1 MSFIK
6 DYFTLTNQYT
16 EEYGQNTILLMQ
28 CGAFFEVYGLKDKN
42 DAIYGSNICDFSRIC
57 DLNVVDKKVCV
68 GNDSVVLSGFK
79 DHLVDKYIR
88 KLQDNGYTVAVYAQ
102 NDDPVAGQITRSL
115 LGVFSPGTYFSV
127 DTDTIT
133 NKTCC
138 IWIQTQKKGLYSLLK
153 TANTCSHVVYVGVSL
168 IDIYTGTSCIMEYSE
183 QYIKNPTTFDELER
197 FISVHCPSETIII
210 SNLGREDINDIVSY
224 VNIKSKAIH
233 FVSIQEPDNIEK
245 QQQSQPQNKNV
256 INKNVIRA
264 LNCEKQIYQTQLLTK
279 FYKFDDISAFMTIFG
294 ETVYATQAFCYLLDF
309 IYQHNPNLVY
319 KIAEPIIENAG
330 DKLVL
335 ANHSLKQLNII
346 DDDTFRGKY
355 SSVVKMLNECITPMG
370 KRKFT
375 HSFLNPVTD
384 IKYLQTEYDMIDSLL
399 QTCEKEEDT
408 YIIVKQMLLVFK
420 DLTKI
425 NRQIMLKKIQPKYL
439 YQLYSGIISSKIL
452 YNFVLNNHDLVE
464 YLKIKMGTNISIFR
478 NLLVYI
484 VEISTFL
491 DNVLIMNLCKDIDNI
506 HKIEQSFI
514 KNGVDSVLDNKIMTL
529 MESEDQLECCRAYFS
544 SVIANYE
551 TGGKK
556 KVTIGGKKKVVISSS
571 ISSELDTAPS
581 DNSFVKIHETE
592 KNNFSLIATD
602 RRCKILE
609 EVLSLNKSKTV
620 ILIYQSSFFKEERQF
635 VLEIGKDTIV
645 MEKQS
650 ASNRFIT
657 SAQIN
662 KLCKDVSSIKIN
674 LIDTVAKVYSNIVND
689 LEQFQTKIEYIC
701 EFITYVDLI
710 YAKTY
715 IAFKH
720 NYCKPII
727 SKLNDSK
734 LNDNQSVEKS
744 YIKAQNLRHCL
755 IEKIQQSELYVAND
769 ITIGTN
775 DIDGILLYGTNAVGK
790 TSIIRALGISVIM
803 AQSGLYVPASSFTFY
818 PYKYIF
824 TRILGNDNLFK
835 GLSTFAVEMSEL
847 RTILRLADSQSL
859 VLGDE
864 LCSGTESTS
873 AISIFV
879 AGVQMLY
886 NKKCSFIFATHLHE
900 IVDYEEITELP
911 SVKYKHLSVLYDKET
926 DALVYDRKLK
936 DGPGNNMYGLEVCKS
951 LSLPQDFLEMAYNIR
966 MKYKPDANSVL
977 DRKKS
982 HFNAKHI
989 KGQCEKC
996 GKNMATE
1003 VHHLQY
1009 QQDANNRGVIDN
1021 AKDGLTFHKNH
1032 QANLLSLCD
1041 VCHDEIHTTGTK
1053 LKKVKTSRGTIV
1065 RPL

>member
-6 DYFTLTNQYT
+6 EYFVLTKQYID
-16 EEYGQNTILLMQ
+16 EYGQNTILLMQ

-42 DAIYGSNICDFSRIC
+42 DLIYGSNICDFSRIC

-79 DHLVDKYIR
+79 DHLVDKYIK

-102 NDDPVAGQITRSL
+102 NDETVAGQITRSL

-138 IWIQTQKKGLYSLLK
+138 IWIQTRKKGLYSLLNSSNSC
-153 TANTCSHVVYVGVSL
+153 TYVVYVGVAL
-168 IDIYTGTSCIMEYSE
+168 IDIYTGKTCIMEYSE

-197 FISVHCPSETIII
+197 FISIHCPSETIII
-210 SNLGREDINDIVSY
+210 SNLGKNDIDDIVSY
-224 VNIKSKAIH
+224 INIKSKSVH
-233 FVSIQEPDNIEK
+233 FVSLLEEDSLNITTTNTSTK
-245 QQQSQPQNKNV
+245 NNNKNV
-256 INKNVIRA
+256 VRA
-264 LNCEKQIYQTQLLTK
+264 INCEKQIYQTQLLSK
-279 FYKFDDISAFMTIFG
+279 FYKFNDITAFMTIFND
-294 ETVYATQAFCYLLDF
+294 TVYATQAFCYLLDF

-319 KIAEPIIENAG
+319 KISEPTIENEN
-330 DKLVL
+330 DRLVL

-346 DDDTFRGKY
+346 DDDTYRGKY

-370 KRKFT
+370 KRKFANC
-375 HSFLNPVTD
+375 FLNPVTD
-384 IKYLQTEYDMIDSLL
+384 IKYLEAEYNIIESLL
-399 QTCEKEEDT
+399 
-408 YIIVKQMLLVFK
+408 IIMNNSDEYTVVKQMLSGFK
-420 DLTKI
+420 DLAKI
-425 NRQIMLKKIQPKYL
+425 NRQIMLKKVAPKFI
-439 YQLYSGIISSKIL
+439 YQLYSGMVTSKML
-452 YNFVLNNHDLVE
+452 YNFALGNHTLTE
-464 YLKIKMGTNISIFR
+464 YLKDKMGSNFKQ
-478 NLLVYI
+478 LLVYI

-491 DNVLIMNLCKDIDNI
+491 DKVLIMDLCKDIDNI

-514 KNGVDSVLDNKIMTL
+514 RNGVDSALDNKIMTL
-529 MESEDQLECCRAYFS
+529 MESEDQLECCRSYFS
-544 SVIANYE
+544 SIIANYE
-551 TGGKK
+551 SSGKK
-556 KVTIGGKKKVVISSS
+556 KGKKAIL
-571 ISSELDTAPS
+571 IDDDDANTTAI
-581 DNSFVKIHETE
+581 DSFVKIHETE

-609 EVLSLNKSKTV
+609 EVLNLNKSKTV
-620 ILIYQSSFFKEERQF
+620 ILTYKSSFFKEDRQF
-635 VLEIGKDTIV
+635 ELEIGKDFIDIQ
-645 MEKQS
+645 KQS

-657 SAQIN
+657 SPQIT
-662 KLCKDVSSIKIN
+662 KLCKSVSSIKIN
-674 LIDTVAKVYSNIVND
+674 LIDTVAKVYSNIIND
-689 LEQFQTKIEYIC
+689 LEQFQDKIEVVC
-701 EFITYVDLI
+701 EFITYIDMA

-715 IAFKH
+715 IACKY
-720 NYCKPII
+720 NYCKPVIC
-727 SKLNDSK
+727 KLDLKLDKDSK
-734 LNDNQSVEKS
+734 KS

-769 ITIGTN
+769 ITIGNNET
-775 DIDGILLYGTNAVGK
+775 DGILLYGTNAVGK
-790 TSIIRALGISVIM
+790 TSLIRALGISVIM

-847 RTILRLADSQSL
+847 RTILRLADDRSL

-879 AGVQMLY
+879 AGVQTLY
-886 NKKCSFIFATHLHE
+886 KKACSFIFATHLHE
-900 IVDYEEITELP
+900 IVSYDEITSLQ
-911 SVKYKHLSVLYDKET
+911 SVKCKHMSVIYDKANDT
-926 DALVYDRKLK
+926 LVYDRKLK

-951 LSLPQDFLEMAYNIR
+951 LNLPQDFLDMAYNIR
-966 MKYKPDANSVL
+966 MKYKPESSSLL
-977 DRKKS
+977 DQKKS

-989 KGQCEKC
+989 KGMCEKC

-1009 QQDANNRGVIDN
+1009 QQDADNKGLIDN
-1021 AKDGLTFHKNH
+1021 VVEGLSFHKNH
-1032 QANLLSLCD
+1032 PANLLSLCD
-1041 VCHDEIHTTGTK
+1041 SCHDEIHKSGTK
-1053 LKKVKTSRGTIV
+1053 MKKVKTSKGTIV
-1065 RPL
+1065 TTL